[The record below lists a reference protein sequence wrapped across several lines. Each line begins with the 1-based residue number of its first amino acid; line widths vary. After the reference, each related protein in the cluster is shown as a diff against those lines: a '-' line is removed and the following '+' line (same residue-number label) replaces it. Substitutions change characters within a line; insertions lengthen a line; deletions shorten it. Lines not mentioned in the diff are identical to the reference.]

1 VISRFTLVNTIESNQ
16 LARAIYIRTM
26 KFRTFTNTFFFLSL
40 TPFLFAQGTNKKK
53 DKTTES
59 APSTPAAPAS
69 TPAAPASAP
78 AAPAFP
84 SMAPTISGP
93 MKEALTAFNEGRFVK
108 AIEIAKPLAEK
119 DNGDAL
125 FLMGYAYESGRGVET
140 SREKAIEYYKKADTN
155 KQKDATYRL
164 AQIYLSSK
172 DQAERDKA
180 LTLLEETAKK
190 DPALAGRVIGEAHLK
205 GLFTGKQD
213 IEQAIKWW
221 NISSEARDIASTTAL
236 AQIYDGAE
244 PFKDKKDPKK
254 ALELYKKAIEFGD
267 KGSMVSVGSRLLNGD
282 ESIRDEKAGREILD
296 KAIAEKIADAYLAL
310 GDFEENVAKN
320 IKNALSNY
328 EKGAEQKQ
336 IDCALRASD
345 IYSEGT
351 AGITKNEAKATE
363 FLEKAAAT
371 GHPVGNY
378 RYAAKLLQAPDPDK
392 RKDEEKIATN
402 IKAYPYLL
410 NAAKGGVTDAQ
421 NNIALF
427 YLQGLMGV
435 ADPAAAAGWFQLS
448 AQSGNPAAMANLA
461 TLYEKGYGVGQNL
474 GQAGKLYE
482 AAARGGS
489 SAAAAAV
496 ARLLVSG
503 MGTSRNIP
511 HGWAWANF
519 AIQEGSQEAKTLLG
533 EIATVATAKDIE
545 EGTKFL
551 EELRAEIAK
560 ARGTQTTEPE
570 KKEPEKTQQPAP
582 DADPTKKTAEP

>member
-1 VISRFTLVNTIESNQ
+1 
-16 LARAIYIRTM
+16 M
-26 KFRTFTNTFFFLSL
+26 KFRNFTTTFFFISL
-40 TPFLFAQGTNKKK
+40 TPFLLAQGGNKKK
-53 DKTTES
+53 EKPAEAATI
-59 APSTPAAPAS
+59 TPV
-69 TPAAPASAP
+69 AP
-78 AAPAFP
+78 AAEPSAPDNKPAVSAFS

-119 DNGDAL
+119 DNGDAM

-140 SREKAIEYYKKADTN
+140 SREKAIEYYKKADAN

-172 DQAERDKA
+172 DQPERDKA
-180 LTLLEETAKK
+180 LALLEEAAKK
-190 DPALAGRVIGEAHLK
+190 DPATAGRVLGEAHLK

-221 NISSEARDIASTTAL
+221 NTASEARDIVATTAL
-236 AQIYDGAE
+236 GQIYDGAE

-254 ALELYKKAIEFGD
+254 AVELYKKAIEFGD
-267 KGSMVSVGSRLLNGD
+267 KGSMVALGSRLLNGD
-282 ESIRDEKAGREILD
+282 ESIRDEKAGRDILD
-296 KAIAEKIADAYLAL
+296 KAIAEKIGDAYLAL

-320 IKNALSNY
+320 LKNALTNY
-328 EKGAEQKQ
+328 EKGADLKQ

-345 IYSEGT
+345 FYAEGRTGIAKSEV
-351 AGITKNEAKATE
+351 KATE
-363 FLEKAAAT
+363 FLQKAAAT
-371 GHPVGNY
+371 GHPAGNY
-378 RYAAKLLQAPDPDK
+378 RYAAKLLQAPDPDN

-427 YLQGLMGV
+427 YLQGLMG
-435 ADPAAAAGWFQLS
+435 ASDPAAAAGWYQLS

-461 TLYEKGYGVGQNL
+461 TLYEKGFGVGQNL

-519 AIQEGSQEAKTLLG
+519 AVQEGSQEAKTLLG

-560 ARGTQTTEPE
+560 ARGTQAAEPE
-570 KKEPEKTQQPAP
+570 KKDSEKKEPAKTEQPAP
-582 DADPTKKTAEP
+582 DSDPTIKTEAP